1 MSSRRKD
8 KKYIQRRTLA
18 RIAERERLLSGA
30 SSSDDR
36 DPKSSDNASSDG
48 RSQEGIPLKKRKRE
62 SDSAASKK
70 PKTGIEDFER
80 EGKTESPS
88 EVLNFIPASLCLFF
102 LSI

>member
-36 DPKSSDNASSDG
+36 DPKNSDNASSDG

-70 PKTGIEDFER
+70 PKAGIEDFER
-80 EGKTESPS
+80 EDSPP
-88 EVLNFIPASLCLFF
+88 EVLIILSAFPCAYSFYLF
-102 LSI
+102 